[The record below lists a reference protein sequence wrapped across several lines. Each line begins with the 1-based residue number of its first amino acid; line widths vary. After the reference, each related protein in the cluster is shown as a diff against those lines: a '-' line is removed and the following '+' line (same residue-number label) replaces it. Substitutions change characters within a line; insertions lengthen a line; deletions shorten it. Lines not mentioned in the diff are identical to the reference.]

1 MGTTLGNRNKN
12 NRLCLVIKLNFSFL
26 SLEYYFPVEM
36 LSTFCDS
43 ILTDRQIQAVLD
55 IFLLILFSIY
65 CKEIQLQRHGLLFLA
80 KEPPEPICKAKIDV
94 GFILDSSGSLRND
107 YQREKDF
114 MKVLASSF
122 GISPDGS
129 RAGVVTFSYNA
140 EHSIKLNDHD
150 DLMAFNKA
158 VDEIPLMGSITRIDK
173 ALRLSQ
179 RELFSLSNGARPGI
193 PKILVLLT
201 DGSQTADADAV
212 DPGDIADEIRDQGIK
227 VLVIGI
233 GAGVNQT
240 ELLHLGGGQANTFS
254 AASFDELVSSS
265 FIKKVVEKKCEV
277 GKLVHPIAL
286 VLPLVCPSVK
296 PPIR

>member
-1 MGTTLGNRNKN
+1 MSFFLLTKLLNLQK
-12 NRLCLVIKLNFSFL
+12 CVIIAH
-26 SLEYYFPVEM
+26 LEIIFQYHF
-36 LSTFCDS
+36 
-43 ILTDRQIQAVLD
+43 VLD
-55 IFLLILFSIY
+55 IVIYYKWYKNRFLEVNRSLDVNINVRCLCFLFHLVLMHQT
-65 CKEIQLQRHGLLFLA
+65 KIQHQCRDLLFIA
-80 KEPPEPICKAKIDV
+80 KEPPEPMCKAKIDV

-140 EHSIKLNDHD
+140 EHSIKLNDYD
-150 DLMAFNKA
+150 DLMSFNKA
-158 VDEIPLMGSITRIDK
+158 VDKIPLMGSTTRIDK
-173 ALRLSQ
+173 ALRLTQ

-201 DGSQTADADAV
+201 DGSQTEDADAV
-212 DPGDIADEIRDQGIK
+212 DPGSIADELRAQGIK

-233 GAGVNQT
+233 GGGVNQT

-265 FIKKVVEKKCEV
+265 FIKKVMEKKCEV
-277 GKLVHPIAL
+277 GKFRY
-286 VLPLVCPSVK
+286 SVWFV
-296 PPIR
+296 